1 MTYFVAPLKPFQ
13 TLTVFRGTVETLSNF
28 VDPQKQFLQRCSKIC
43 GDTCRKA
50 TNMFEDAAR
59 FELSCS
65 IFQSISILT
74 HLFAK
79 ANLYPLI
86 AQHPATLY
94 CILGGV
100 AVPPKPFPAWGS
112 FVAPL
117 KLFLSS
123 VVLRGTPEAISLDV
137 SD

>member
-13 TLTVFRGTVETLSNF
+13 TLTVFRGIVETLSNF
-28 VDPQKQFLQRCSKIC
+28 VDPQKQFLQRGSKIC
-43 GDTCRKA
+43 GDTRRKA
-50 TNMFEDAAR
+50 TNMFEDAAS

-86 AQHPATLY
+86 AQHPATLF
-94 CILGGV
+94 CILGGF
-100 AVPPKPFPAWGS
+100 AVQPEAF
-112 FVAPL
+112 
-117 KLFLSS
+117 SS
-123 VVLRGTPEAISLDV
+123 MGVFCGTPEAV
-137 SD
+137 SVIGCALRHP